1 MRRFSKIPIIF
12 ICLLGMVLLSGCTAR
27 TLAETVAAP
36 TLPSVALHND
46 GAPTSPTVTPD
57 TTVPA
62 AAAVLIPTPL
72 PTPTSTPAPTA
83 TPTPTPTPIPT
94 PIPTPAP
101 EYIEPIIDEPV
112 WYNGYVDP
120 RSIRAEVVANPEDIA
135 VLINK
140 YYAMPSDYVPD
151 LVMAS
156 SSAGQY
162 LRPEAN
168 DAWDLL
174 RAACREDTGDT
185 LYLISGYRSW
195 ADQTYSFSNAIVRR
209 GIDKVCEKNAYQGRS
224 EHCLGLALD
233 INIASD
239 PEIRDEFAE
248 STAGAWVNEHGH
260 EYGFILRYQREKG
273 SITGYGYEA
282 WHYRYVGIEVATAL
296 YESGQTLEEYYGKEQ
311 VLPADT

>member
-1 MRRFSKIPIIF
+1 MRRFKKTCMIL
-12 ICLLGMVLLSGCTAR
+12 ICLLSVFFLFGCTAR
-27 TLAETVAAP
+27 TLAETIAAP
-36 TLPSVALHND
+36 SLPSAATHND
-46 GAPTSPTVTPD
+46 AAASVETSS
-57 TTVPA
+57 VPA
-62 AAAVLIPTPL
+62 ATVPTATAATAPPTPTPL
-72 PTPTSTPAPTA
+72 PTPTPTPS
-83 TPTPTPTPIPT
+83 PTPTPT
-94 PIPTPAP
+94 P

-120 RSIRAEVVANPEDIA
+120 RSIRAEVVANPEDIS

-151 LVMAS
+151 LVMAA

-162 LRPEAN
+162 LRPEAD
-168 DAWDLL
+168 DAWDLM
-174 RAACREDTGDT
+174 RAACQKDAGET
-185 LYLISGYRSW
+185 LYLVSGYRSW

-233 INIASD
+233 MNIASD

-282 WHYRYVGIEVATAL
+282 WHYRYVGIEVATSL

-311 VLPADT
+311 VLPAGS